1 MRRRKDS
8 EEQVAHLRVS
18 LPHEERAVLRRFA
31 DDEQTTEGEAL
42 RRAIALLALA
52 RREKLNGR
60 CLAVAKCGEDQ
71 ALEPVARVE
80 GV

>member
-1 MRRRKDS
+1 MRRHKDS
-8 EEQVAHLRVS
+8 EEHVAHLRVS

-60 CLAVAKCGEDQ
+60 CLAVATRGENQ
-71 ALEPVARVE
+71 ALEPIAAVE
-80 GV
+80 GI